1 MYNSSHYLQERDGLS
16 ILQNDRIQKLYES
29 DPPDYSEAVSIQ
41 KALRDKIEPING
53 FKNIKTVAGADLAII
68 KDQNKL
74 VCGIVVFTYPE
85 LTEIERAW
93 EVVDETFPYIPG
105 LLAFREGP
113 AIIKTYNK
121 LKEKPGVLIL
131 DGQGIAHPRGFG
143 IASYVGVLLDI
154 PTMGIA
160 KKKLYGTY
168 NEPKDIA
175 GAYEPL
181 IAKSG
186 EQIGVALKTRIKTKP
201 VFVSIG
207 HKIDLPTSIEI
218 AIVCSKGYRIPEP
231 TRIADK
237 YVAELKKEL
246 VYYARKIFMDN

>member
-1 MYNSSHYLQERDGLS
+1 MS
-16 ILQNDRIQKLYES
+16 ILQNDRIKKLYES
-29 DPPDYSEAVSIQ
+29 DPPDYSEAVAVQ
-41 KALRDKIEPING
+41 KELRDNVEPKNG
-53 FKNIKTVAGADLAII
+53 FKNIKTIAGADLAII
-68 KDQNKL
+68 KYQNKL

-85 LTEIERAW
+85 LTIIERAW
-93 EVVDETFPYIPG
+93 EVVDENFPYIPG

-113 AIIKTYNK
+113 PIIKAYNK
-121 LKEKPGVLIL
+121 LKEKPDVLIL

-168 NEPKDIA
+168 NEPKDIV
-175 GAYEPL
+175 GSYEPL
-181 IAKSG
+181 IAKNS

-237 YVAELKKEL
+237 YVAELKNEL
-246 VYYARKIFMDN
+246 V